1 MRQIINYFIIFSV
14 FTILLFCGKTTKQN
28 TVNDS
33 KNVKKKVAPKIHNNL
48 ILTIDDSKYYE
59 NDFKK
64 FLHLHFKSF
73 SNLKRRDTIYSYM
86 LEKFI
91 IQKMILHK
99 AEIDNFKFDSEL
111 ILKSVEA
118 RMNDALAKNK
128 DELLNTEKAK
138 TYIATLLYSKI
149 KIKNREVK
157 SYYAKH
163 RNKYKKRAEVL
174 LYEIMLNNKKKAN
187 EIRGILNTMPKRFS
201 EIAKKESVSKISKDD
216 GSLGYIE
223 VDSLPVSFKRFITST
238 PLNKITPVIELLY
251 GEINGVKKYTYHIFK
266 VVKKKRARVLFYSK
280 VKESIKKE
288 LRTQKE
294 MKMYKTFIDKLSNTF
309 KINVIT
315 KNLFFT
321 YIKK

>member
-1 MRQIINYFIIFSV
+1 MKQIINYFMIFSV
-14 FTILLFCGKTTKQN
+14 FAVLLFCDNPTKQN

-33 KNVKKKVAPKIHNNL
+33 KNLQKKITKKNHNNL

-73 SNLKRRDTIYSYM
+73 SSLKKRNTMYSYM

-99 AEIDNFKFDSEL
+99 AKVDNFKFDSVL
-111 ILKSVEA
+111 ILKDIDT
-118 RMNDALAKNK
+118 RINGTLAKDK
-128 DELLNTEKAK
+128 EELLNTEKTK
-138 TYIATLLYSKI
+138 IYINTLLYSKI
-149 KIKNREVK
+149 KIKEKEIKN
-157 SYYAKH
+157 YYAKN

-174 LYEIMLNNKKKAN
+174 LYEIMLNDKKKAN

-201 EIAKKESVSKISKDD
+201 EIAKKESVSKVSKDD

-223 VDSLPVSFKRFITST
+223 VESLPVSFKKFITSI

-251 GEINGVKKYTYHIFK
+251 GEINGTKKYTYHIFK
-266 VVKKKRARVLFYSK
+266 VVKKRRERALFYSK
-280 VKESIKKE
+280 VRESIKKE
-288 LRTQKE
+288 LITQKE
-294 MKMYKTFIDKLSNTF
+294 MKMYKIFINKLSNTF